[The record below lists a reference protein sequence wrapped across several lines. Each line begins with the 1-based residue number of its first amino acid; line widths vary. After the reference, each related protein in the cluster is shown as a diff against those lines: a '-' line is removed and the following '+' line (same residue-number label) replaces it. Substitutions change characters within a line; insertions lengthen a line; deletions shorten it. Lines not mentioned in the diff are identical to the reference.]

1 MKKVCQW
8 PPTLLGRT
16 ARSRVTIVIMSIFSD
31 DVVQAITSYM
41 NSSQPDTTL
50 LIAQV
55 HGNSPTAESAVM
67 VTFDEHRAVFTV
79 TTPDGVDDVEVP
91 WSRPLKFRDEVRAEL
106 FRLFETA
113 VTGE

>member
-1 MKKVCQW
+1 
-8 PPTLLGRT
+8 
-16 ARSRVTIVIMSIFSD
+16 MSLFSD
-31 DVVQAITSYM
+31 DVVSAITTYM

-55 HGNSPTAESAVM
+55 HGHSPTAESAVM
-67 VTFDEHRAVFTV
+67 STFDEHRAIFTV

-91 WSRPLKFRDEVRAEL
+91 WSRTLTFRDEVRTEL

-113 VTGE
+113 VTGEQL

>member
-1 MKKVCQW
+1 
-8 PPTLLGRT
+8 
-16 ARSRVTIVIMSIFSD
+16 MSLFSD
-31 DVVQAITSYM
+31 DVVQAITGYM

-50 LIAQV
+50 VIAKV
-55 HGNSPTAESAVM
+55 HGDSPTAESAIM
-67 VTFDEHRAVFTV
+67 VSFDEHRAVFTV

-91 WSRPLKFRDEVRAEL
+91 WSRELRFRDEVRAEL